1 MGNKSAFAR
10 VPNRPLSYDKISE
23 ITNYRGVFDSVN
35 DLPSDAK
42 EGDYAHVNE
51 DTYKYSNGWN
61 RLDPQYFINPV
72 KKELIVDY
80 LRHIIYLCD
89 ADGNIIKAS
98 ASAETI
104 IDEVMDQIA
113 NDPVYLK
120 EIQITINEETGETVS
135 LEKGLVD
142 TIGQLEIIREEIK
155 ASASAET
162 IIDEVMDRIA
172 NDPVYLKEIQI
183 TINEETGETV
193 SLEKGL
199 VDTIGQ
205 LETIREEWDSK
216 SSVHNVTAT
225 ISSAQESWVLDSDKG
240 AYIQTI
246 KLADI
251 LETDYPIVDVC
262 LSDNYNTAL
271 SELNEYGKIYKI
283 LTFNGYIDVYA
294 NAPTSVD
301 LNIILKIDR

>member
-1 MGNKSAFAR
+1 MASKSAFGR

-23 ITNYRGVFDSVN
+23 ITNYRGVFSSVSS
-35 DLPSDAK
+35 LPSEAK
-42 EGDYAHVNE
+42 EGDYAHVGE

-142 TIGQLEIIREEIK
+142 TIGQLE
-155 ASASAET
+155 
-162 IIDEVMDRIA
+162 
-172 NDPVYLKEIQI
+172 
-183 TINEETGETV
+183 
-193 SLEKGL
+193 
-199 VDTIGQ
+199 
-205 LETIREEWDSK
+205 TIREEWDSK

-246 KLADI
+246 KLEDI

>member
-1 MGNKSAFAR
+1 MASKSAFGR

-23 ITNYRGVFDSVN
+23 ITNYKGVFDSVS

-42 EGDYAHVNE
+42 DGDYAHVGE

-61 RLDPQYFINPV
+61 KLNPQYFINPI
-72 KKELIVDY
+72 KKELIIDY
-80 LRHIIYLCD
+80 VNHTIYLCD
-89 ADGNIIKAS
+89 ADGNIIRAS
-98 ASAETI
+98 ASANQI
-104 IDEVMDQIA
+104 ITEVMNKIT
-113 NDPVYLK
+113 NDPEYITQL
-120 EIQITINEETGETVS
+120 QITINEETGEKVS
-135 LEKGLVD
+135 LEKGLAD
-142 TIGQLEIIREEIK
+142 TIGQLK
-155 ASASAET
+155 
-162 IIDEVMDRIA
+162 
-172 NDPVYLKEIQI
+172 
-183 TINEETGETV
+183 
-193 SLEKGL
+193 
-199 VDTIGQ
+199 
-205 LETIREEWDSK
+205 TIREEWDSK

>member
-23 ITNYRGVFDSVN
+23 ITNYRGVFDSVSS
-35 DLPSDAK
+35 LPSDAEK
-42 EGDYAHVNE
+42 GDYAHVGE

-142 TIGQLEIIREEIK
+142 TIGQLETIR
-155 ASASAET
+155 
-162 IIDEVMDRIA
+162 
-172 NDPVYLKEIQI
+172 
-183 TINEETGETV
+183 GETV

-216 SSVHNVTAT
+216 SSVHNATAT

>member
-23 ITNYRGVFDSVN
+23 ITNYRGVFDSVSS
-35 DLPSDAK
+35 LPSDAEK
-42 EGDYAHVNE
+42 GDYAHVGE

-142 TIGQLEIIREEIK
+142 TIGQLE
-155 ASASAET
+155 
-162 IIDEVMDRIA
+162 
-172 NDPVYLKEIQI
+172 
-183 TINEETGETV
+183 
-193 SLEKGL
+193 
-199 VDTIGQ
+199 
-205 LETIREEWDSK
+205 TIREEWDSK
-216 SSVHNVTAT
+216 SSVHNATAT

>member
-1 MGNKSAFAR
+1 MASKSAFGR

-23 ITNYRGVFDSVN
+23 ITNYRGVFSSVSS
-35 DLPSDAK
+35 LPSEAK
-42 EGDYAHVNE
+42 EGDYAHVGE
-51 DTYKYSNGWN
+51 YTYKYSNGWN

-80 LRHIIYLCD
+80 LKHIIYLCD
-89 ADGNIIKAS
+89 ADGNIIKVS
-98 ASAETI
+98 NSAESAEDI
-104 IDEVMDQIA
+104 ITKVMDRIA
-113 NDPVYLK
+113 DDPVYIK

-142 TIGQLEIIREEIK
+142 TIK
-155 ASASAET
+155 
-162 IIDEVMDRIA
+162 
-172 NDPVYLKEIQI
+172 
-183 TINEETGETV
+183 
-193 SLEKGL
+193 
-199 VDTIGQ
+199 Q
-205 LETIREEWDSK
+205 LETIRDEWDSK

-225 ISSAQESWVLDSDKG
+225 ISSTGNSWTLDSGKG

-246 KLADI
+246 ELEDI

-271 SELNEYGKIYKI
+271 NELNEYGKIYKI
-283 LTFNGYIDVYA
+283 LTFDGYIDVYA
-294 NAPTSVD
+294 SSKTSVD

>member
-1 MGNKSAFAR
+1 MSNKSAFGR

-23 ITNYRGVFDSVN
+23 ISRYRGVFSAVS
-35 DLPSDAK
+35 DLPSDAE
-42 EGDYAHVNE
+42 EGDYAHIGD
-51 DTYKYSNGWN
+51 DTYKYSNGWT

-89 ADGNIIKAS
+89 ADGNVIKAS

-142 TIGQLEIIREEIK
+142 TIGQLNTIK
-155 ASASAET
+155 
-162 IIDEVMDRIA
+162 
-172 NDPVYLKEIQI
+172 
-183 TINEETGETV
+183 
-193 SLEKGL
+193 
-199 VDTIGQ
+199 
-205 LETIREEWDSK
+205 EEWDTK
-216 SSVHNVTAT
+216 SSIHNVTAVV
-225 ISSAQESWVLDSDKG
+225 SSAEGSWVLDSDKG
-240 AYIQTI
+240 AYIQSI
-246 KLADI
+246 GIDDI

-271 SELNEYGKIYKI
+271 EELNEYGKIYKI
-283 LTFNGYIDVYA
+283 LTFNGYIEVYA
-294 NAPTSVD
+294 NAQTSID

>member
-1 MGNKSAFAR
+1 MASKSAFGR

-23 ITNYRGVFDSVN
+23 ITNYRGVFSSVSS
-35 DLPSDAK
+35 LPSEAK
-42 EGDYAHVNE
+42 EGDYAHVGE

-142 TIGQLEIIREEIK
+142 TIGQLE
-155 ASASAET
+155 
-162 IIDEVMDRIA
+162 
-172 NDPVYLKEIQI
+172 
-183 TINEETGETV
+183 
-193 SLEKGL
+193 
-199 VDTIGQ
+199 
-205 LETIREEWDSK
+205 TIREELDSK

>member
-1 MGNKSAFAR
+1 MASKSAFGR

-23 ITNYRGVFDSVN
+23 IINYRGAFDSVSN
-35 DLPSDAK
+35 LPSDAK
-42 EGDYAHVNE
+42 EGDYAHVGE

-104 IDEVMDQIA
+104 IDEVMDQ
-113 NDPVYLK
+113 
-120 EIQITINEETGETVS
+120 
-135 LEKGLVD
+135 
-142 TIGQLEIIREEIK
+142 
-155 ASASAET
+155 
-162 IIDEVMDRIA
+162 IA

>member
-1 MGNKSAFAR
+1 MASKSAFGR

-104 IDEVMDQIA
+104 IDEVMDQ
-113 NDPVYLK
+113 
-120 EIQITINEETGETVS
+120 
-135 LEKGLVD
+135 
-142 TIGQLEIIREEIK
+142 
-155 ASASAET
+155 
-162 IIDEVMDRIA
+162 IA